1 MLNFTARGSRQRAGF
16 QQNDIMRGQS
26 RTFRNIPPYRGQY
39 LAFVG
44 MVTILPPDL
53 AGNDQLFPRP
63 RIKTKSCDPVEQQAG
78 MTGPG
83 GLLNV
88 SRRIIFATD
97 DNQVLASAGRKPRS
111 PVARQRSADW
121 SAKGRNS
128 SSALRVRLFQ
138 YPCIRI
144 GPDSQISPVIP
155 SAQA

>member
-1 MLNFTARGSRQRAGF
+1 MIRLIPRRCHRCFLTDQHRPGFVQITIATGMMLNFTARGSRQRAGF

-97 DNQVLASAGRKPRS
+97 DNQVLASAGNIKLS
-111 PVARQRSADW
+111 LKQKAQITGRQTTI
-121 SAKGRNS
+121 
-128 SSALRVRLFQ
+128 
-138 YPCIRI
+138 C
-144 GPDSQISPVIP
+144 
-155 SAQA
+155 